1 MIWQSDSDPVPVGG
15 TTLDAMVRETAAR
28 VPHRPA
34 LVDGASGGGLTYAEL
49 AGRADR
55 VAALLAERGLGPGEV
70 LALWAPNLPP
80 WAVVTLGAMRAGVA
94 VTGVSPA
101 ASEPELAAQLADSG
115 AALVITLPAMAAA
128 AHRAGARDVIAVGED
143 LLAARGPVPAPP
155 LDPATATALLP
166 YSSGTTGLPK
176 GVVLTHANVATAV
189 RQLLA
194 GLQLSERDTL
204 IAVAPF
210 CHVMGFVVNLA
221 AGLAAGAT
229 VVTMPRFDLERY
241 LALAERHRATVLVAA
256 PPLIAALA
264 GDPAVD
270 RHDLSAVELI
280 VSGGAP
286 LGGDLQR
293 AVAARFPHAAVGQ
306 GWGLTETTVG
316 ATMPDRERGT
326 VPGSVGRLMPNTE
339 LRVVAGELW
348 VRGPQVMAGYLNRPD
363 ATAEIL
369 DRDGWLHTGDLGHV
383 DADGNVFVVDRI
395 KELIKVS
402 GYQVPPAELEALLA
416 GHPDVADAAVFGRPD
431 AHRGEVPVAVVVRA
445 GPVGEDE
452 LIAWAAA
459 RSAPYKRLHAVGFAD
474 AIPRTASGKLLRRVL
489 SRPSAAPARRA
500 AGSASRR

>member
-1 MIWQSDSDPVPVGG
+1 M
-15 TTLDAMVRETAAR
+15 
-28 VPHRPA
+28 
-34 LVDGASGGGLTYAEL
+34 
-49 AGRADR
+49 
-55 VAALLAERGLGPGEV
+55 AALLAERGLGPGDV

-80 WAVVTLGAMRAGVA
+80 WAGVALGAMRAGVA

-115 AALVITLPAMAAA
+115 AGLVVTLPAMAAA
-128 AHRAGARDVIAVGED
+128 AQRAGARDVIAIGED
-143 LLAARGPVPAPP
+143 LLAARGPVPAPA

-189 RQLLA
+189 RQVQA
-194 GLQLSERDTL
+194 GLRLSERDTL
-204 IAVAPF
+204 VAVAPF

-229 VVTMPRFDLERY
+229 VVTLPRFDLERY
-241 LALAERHRATVLVAA
+241 LALAERQRATVLVAA

-264 GDPAVD
+264 GHPAVE

-286 LGGDLQR
+286 LGADLQR

-316 ATMPDRERGT
+316 VTMPDRERGT

-402 GYQVPPAELEALLA
+402 GYQVPPAELEALLVS
-416 GHPDVADAAVFGRPD
+416 HPAVADAAVIGRPD
-431 AHRGEVPVAVVVRA
+431 ERRGEVPVAVVVRA
-445 GPVGEDE
+445 APVGEDE
-452 LIAWAAA
+452 LIAWAAE
-459 RSAPYKRLHAVGFAD
+459 RSAPAKRLHAVGFAD
-474 AIPRTASGKLLRRVL
+474 AIPRTPSGKVLRRVL